1 MSSLMSFSWQLSV
14 TALSP
19 PCVAAAA
26 VCPSRYLPA
35 LPRCVATSRQAG
47 RVAVRGAARP
57 PQLVPGSECA
67 RTFAPRLA
75 TLPTPCPRRSHPYG
89 RCSARAAAWPR
100 AQLRALPGYATN
112 CHALEYPLRT
122 LPAPL
127 ADTLRCGN
135 ATTVALQR
143 RRPLDWDCGVQA
155 RIGAHSLTHCRRTPS
170 RSVRAGP
177 SGMAR

>member
-26 VCPSRYLPA
+26 VCPSRYLQA

-57 PQLVPGSECA
+57 SQLLPGSECA
-67 RTFAPRLA
+67 RTFAPLLA

-89 RCSARAAAWPR
+89 RCSGRAAAWPR
-100 AQLRALPGYATN
+100 AQLRALPGTPG
-112 CHALEYPLRT
+112 HQLPRFRVPLEYPGSALAGHAVERHHSGT
-122 LPAPL
+122 PAPPP
-127 ADTLRCGN
+127 AIETGRAG
-135 ATTVALQR
+135 THR
-143 RRPLDWDCGVQA
+143 
-155 RIGAHSLTHCRRTPS
+155 HSLSAGARRAVAHAPDQ
-170 RSVRAGP
+170 RH
-177 SGMAR
+177 AR